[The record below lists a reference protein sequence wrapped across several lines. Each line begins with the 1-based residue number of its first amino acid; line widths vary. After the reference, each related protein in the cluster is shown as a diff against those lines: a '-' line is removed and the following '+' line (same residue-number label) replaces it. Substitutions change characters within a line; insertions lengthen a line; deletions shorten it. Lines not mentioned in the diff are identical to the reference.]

1 MFVRY
6 PQAVYSKQPAF
17 VVTLCSPSSST
28 PGLRRE
34 PLCSLLQH
42 LWTKKHCKATIRVI
56 SCDHR
61 PYVPRVLISF
71 LIFTF
76 YFKSFI
82 KLFPLLE
89 LLIFKIFSLSF
100 SVHLLNS
107 SQDILIVFCGRCF
120 SSCVIRS
127 PCKISAFSCAVR
139 AESTPDQSCW
149 TIHLPIA
156 AVYKYPWAFGRL
168 RLPVTVLL
176 AS

>member
-1 MFVRY
+1 MADLF
-6 PQAVYSKQPAF
+6 K
-17 VVTLCSPSSST
+17 TICN
-28 PGLRRE
+28 GLRLLLIWLFRYLFYLLLIFFWLIHTQHPFDFGV
-34 PLCSLLQH
+34 PLLGVWYLKVFH
-42 LWTKKHCKATIRVI
+42 
-56 SCDHR
+56 
-61 PYVPRVLISF
+61 YVPRVISF

-127 PCKISAFSCAVR
+127 PCKISAFSCAFR
-139 AESTPDQSCW
+139 EESTPDQSCW